1 MVPLPLKELSILSG
15 LSAVLIAATQ
25 IAVPDGWHLLGAY
38 GYWLVRIALEAAL
51 FIGSLQIAVQIA
63 GVQRHRFVLVLATSL
78 ATLAPFVLAT
88 TAMDI
93 ILGLPELERLPM
105 VGVPF
110 EGEGNAHPVG
120 DRLVVFVYELGFLL
134 DNHLAL
140 CLLITAPWI
149 LRQGAETED
158 SAAEASSE
166 GREETRPHGSG
177 HVSASIPAEDQGAS
191 EEVTS
196 PPATPFLQ
204 QLEPA
209 FETRLLR
216 AEAQEHYVRLIGE
229 AETRMILFR
238 FADLMKLLPEEMG
251 SQVHRSHWVAHD
263 GVEHCYRDGSNLR
276 LKMKD
281 GSTVPVSRSNAT
293 SAMERFGTSS

>member
-51 FIGSLQIAVQIA
+51 FVGGLQIAAQIA
-63 GVQRHRFVLVLATSL
+63 GVQRRRFVLVLATSL
-78 ATLAPFVLAT
+78 ATLAPFVLAI

-120 DRLVVFVYELGFLL
+120 DRLVVFVYELGYLL

-149 LRQGAETED
+149 LRQKTRSED
-158 SAAEASSE
+158 SAAEA
-166 GREETRPHGSG
+166 
-177 HVSASIPAEDQGAS
+177 PAEGH
-191 EEVTS
+191 EVTS
-196 PPATPFLQ
+196 PRKAGQGTPAKDEVTSGKATSPQTTPFLQ

-251 SQVHRSHWVAHD
+251 SQVHRSHWVAHA
-263 GVEHCYRDGSNLR
+263 GVDHCYRDGSNLR

-281 GSTVPVSRSNAT
+281 GSTVPVSRSNAK